1 MKSLSVR
8 ADRVVHFAIVG
19 LVLAAAA
26 APARGVSFVSVSVS
40 ATASTIGSTPDG
52 ETSSVSGVASAATS
66 ADAVLTAPITPTSNF
81 LVGAVA
87 SGMARPGIL
96 AASAAADLQSTHATT
111 LTFLADNLAGG
122 SAWATVEFIIDDLV
136 VTSTGAGGASTV
148 PIALH
153 LDLSGGL
160 SASGSLNSPPE
171 FSWPVSAGGT
181 ATVGVG
187 VTASGVGVSTFAGTR
202 SYSENNYGEVSTG
215 STGLLAGGDQ
225 LTTPVFDVTVGT
237 PISLHITLGVTAGA
251 STNITHGNAD
261 AAASFGHTLRFA
273 SGRPVFDLPEG
284 YTVDAPSAGIVD
296 NAFVVPEP
304 STLALTFVGCV
315 LLASLRRAPGSAR
328 P

>member
-1 MKSLSVR
+1 MKNVSARASRTVR
-8 ADRVVHFAIVG
+8 LAIAA
-19 LVLAAAA
+19 LVLGAVAK
-26 APARGVSFVSVSVS
+26 PAGGVPIASVTVA
-40 ATASTIGSTPDG
+40 ATASVIGIAPDG
-52 ETSSVSGVASAATS
+52 ETSNVSGTASAATA
-66 ADAVLTAPITPTSNF
+66 ADAVLTAPITATSNF
-81 LVGAVA
+81 LVGSAA

-96 AASAAADLQSTHATT
+96 AASATADLQSTHATT

-122 SAWATVEFIIDDLV
+122 AAWATVEFTIDDLV
-136 VTSTGAGGASTV
+136 VTSTGSGGAATV

-171 FSWPVSAGGT
+171 LSWPASAGGT

-187 VTASGVGVSTFAGTR
+187 VTASAIGISSFGGTR
-202 SYSENNYGEVSTG
+202 SYSENNFGEVSTG

-225 LTTPVFDVTVGT
+225 LTTPVFEVTVGT
-237 PISLHITLGVTAGA
+237 PFSVRVTLGVTAGA

-261 AAASFGHTLRFA
+261 AAASFGHTLGFA

-296 NAFVVPEP
+296 NTFAVPEP
-304 STLALTFVGCV
+304 STLALTLVGCA
-315 LLASLRRAPGSAR
+315 LLASLRRASLP
-328 P
+328 